1 MPPLASECKAGDT
14 GGMKW
19 LSLLMLLPSAALAEP
34 PRWQPGAVESFDI
47 QLNTPASL
55 ADIPQVAVIELD
67 HDTDPGLLQQV
78 KARGAK
84 LLCYI
89 NAGAWE
95 NYRSDRD
102 QFPETVLG
110 AAYDGFPDERW
121 LDIRNIAAL
130 APIMRARMDQCK
142 AKGFD
147 GIDPDN
153 VNGYANETG
162 FAITP
167 ADQLRY
173 NRWLMAEAH
182 ARGLAIALKNAP
194 EFAATLAAEGYDL
207 VVSESCFADGFCE
220 QFQPFLDA
228 GRPVLDLE
236 YLDEG
241 MERDDFCAEA
251 RALGIRALL
260 KRSSS
265 SVDRL
270 RESCD

>member
-1 MPPLASECKAGDT
+1 
-14 GGMKW
+14 
-19 LSLLMLLPSAALAEP
+19 MLLCFILLGSTAHATP
-34 PRWQPGAVESFDI
+34 PRWQPTTIATFDI
-47 QLNTPASL
+47 QLNTPASI
-55 ADIPQVAVIELD
+55 AEIPDVAVIELD
-67 HDTDPGLLQQV
+67 HDTAPGLLRQV

-89 NAGAWE
+89 NAGSWE
-95 NYRSDRD
+95 SYRTDRD
-102 QFPETVLG
+102 QFPTTILG

-121 LDIRNIAAL
+121 LDIRNIDAL
-130 APIMRARMDQCK
+130 APIMRARLDQCK

-147 GIDPDN
+147 GVDPDN
-153 VNGYANETG
+153 INGYANETG

-173 NRWLMAEAH
+173 NRWLMREVH

-207 VVSESCFADGFCE
+207 VVAESCFADGFCE

-236 YLDEG
+236 YRDEG
-241 MERDDFCAEA
+241 MRPEDFCGEA
-251 RALGIRALL
+251 QALGIRALL

-265 SVDRL
+265 NVDSL